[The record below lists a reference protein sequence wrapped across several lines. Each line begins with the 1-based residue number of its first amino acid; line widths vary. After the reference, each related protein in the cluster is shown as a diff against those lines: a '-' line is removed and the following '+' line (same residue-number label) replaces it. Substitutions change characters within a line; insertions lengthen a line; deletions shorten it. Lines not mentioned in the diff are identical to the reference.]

1 MQNNFNPELG
11 NWYVASLVL
20 QVRPEYIN
28 EVKDKLA
35 TMPYTEIH
43 GEKTDEGKLV
53 VVMEADK
60 EKALVSKME
69 SLQTLEGVM
78 AVSLIYSQRDE
89 IN

>member
-1 MQNNFNPELG
+1 MSEYNELG

-20 QVRPEYIN
+20 QVRPEFLTA
-28 EVKDKLA
+28 VKVKLSE
-35 TMPYTEIH
+35 MPYTEIH
-43 GEKTDEGKLV
+43 AEKPDEGKLV

-60 EKALVSKME
+60 ERVLVNKME

-89 IN
+89 QPN